1 MKISHLHHVSLA
13 VTNLENSA
21 AFYMDVFGMRQ
32 ITRPPLKSKGIWLSG
47 GSLELHLI
55 SNPAGS
61 FRQNRTINS
70 HDFHFAIRV
79 EDFEAFMAGLAAK
92 GFREAAPEGDP
103 LRITIDR
110 KSLVG
115 YPQAYLLDPD
125 NSIIEI
131 NAAS

>member
-21 AFYMDVFGMRQ
+21 AFYTDVFGMRQ

-61 FRQNRTINS
+61 FRQSQMPLLFNGG
-70 HDFHFAIRV
+70 RV
-79 EDFEAFMAGLAAK
+79 ICRMPK
-92 GFREAAPEGDP
+92 
-103 LRITIDR
+103 T
-110 KSLVG
+110 SM
-115 YPQAYLLDPD
+115 
-125 NSIIEI
+125 
-131 NAAS
+131 